1 MSIVC
6 KNLRDKESIM
16 KPALWKIIL
25 KTAITHTVTY
35 FLIGLLALVF
45 LDYSAKYADPAIAIL
60 MRQTTDPLVA
70 AGPLFQVIRGALF
83 GIVIYLLR
91 DLVLERKHGWLT
103 LWAVLVIVG
112 VISPFGAAPAS
123 IEGMIYTTLPLWFH
137 INGLPEIL
145 LQSLL
150 LALVAIWWINH
161 PQNKWL
167 GWLMGII
174 FVVILLLSTAGVLA
188 GLGILPMPA

>member
-1 MSIVC
+1 MKSSLVSILV
-6 KNLRDKESIM
+6 
-16 KPALWKIIL
+16 
-25 KTAITHTVTY
+25 KTTLTHTVTY
-35 FLIGLLALVF
+35 FLMGLVALV
-45 LDYSAKYADPAIAIL
+45 LLGYADKYADPAVSIL

-83 GIVIYLLR
+83 GIVVFLLR

-103 LWAVLVIVG
+103 MWAVLVIVG

-137 INGLPEIL
+137 INSLPEIL

-150 LALVAIWWINH
+150 LAGIATWWINH

-167 GWLMGII
+167 SWLMGVIFII
-174 FVVILLLSTAGVLA
+174 ILLLSTAGVLA
-188 GLGILPMPA
+188 GLGILPTPV

>member
-1 MSIVC
+1 
-6 KNLRDKESIM
+6 M
-16 KPALWKIIL
+16 KLTLWRIIL
-25 KTAITHTVTY
+25 KTAVIHTVTY
-35 FLIGLLALVF
+35 FLMGLAALAL
-45 LDYSAKYADPAIAIL
+45 LDYSARYADPAVAIL

-70 AGPLFQVIRGALF
+70 AGPLFQPIRGALF

-112 VISPFGAAPAS
+112 VLSPFGAAPAS
-123 IEGMIYTTLPLWFH
+123 IEGIIYTTLPLWFH
-137 INGLPEIL
+137 LNGLPEIL

-150 LALVAIWWINH
+150 LAVLATYWLNH

-167 GWLMGII
+167 GWLMGIVFI
-174 FVVILLLSTAGVLA
+174 IILLLGMAGVLA
-188 GLGILPMPA
+188 GLGILPTPV

>member
-1 MSIVC
+1 
-6 KNLRDKESIM
+6 M
-16 KPALWKIIL
+16 KSSLVSTL
-25 KTAITHTVTY
+25 VKTTLTHTVTY
-35 FLIGLLALVF
+35 FLMGLAALVL
-45 LDYSAKYADPAIAIL
+45 LDYVDKYADPAVSIL

-83 GIVIYLLR
+83 GIVVFLLR

-103 LWAVLVIVG
+103 MWAVLVIVG

-123 IEGMIYTTLPLWFH
+123 IEGMIYTTLPFWFH

-150 LALVAIWWINH
+150 LAGIATWWINH

-167 GWLMGII
+167 SWLMGVFFII
-174 FVVILLLSTAGVLA
+174 ILLLGTAGVLA
-188 GLGILPMPA
+188 RLGILPTPV

>member
-1 MSIVC
+1 
-6 KNLRDKESIM
+6 M
-16 KPALWKIIL
+16 KPSTITIL
-25 KTAITHTVTY
+25 VKTTLTHTVTY
-35 FLIGLLALVF
+35 FLMGLAALF
-45 LDYSAKYADPAIAIL
+45 LLGYADKYADPAISIL

-83 GIVIYLLR
+83 GVVIFLLR
-91 DLVLERKHGWLT
+91 DPVLERKHGWLT

-123 IEGMIYTTLPLWFH
+123 IEGMIYTTLPFWFH

-150 LALVAIWWINH
+150 LAVIATWWINH
-161 PQNKWL
+161 PQNKWI
-167 GWLMGII
+167 GWLMGVV
-174 FVVILLLSTAGVLA
+174 FVIILLLGTAGVLA

>member
-1 MSIVC
+1 
-6 KNLRDKESIM
+6 M
-16 KPALWKIIL
+16 KPTFLSITL
-25 KTAITHTVTY
+25 KTTLTHTVTY
-35 FLIGLLALVF
+35 FLMGLAAL
-45 LDYSAKYADPAIAIL
+45 LLLGYADKYADPSVAVL

-83 GIVIYLLR
+83 GIVVFLLR
-91 DLVLERKHGWLT
+91 DLVLERKNGWLT

-137 INGLPEIL
+137 ISGLPEIL

-150 LALVAIWWINH
+150 LAGIATWWINH
-161 PQNKWL
+161 PQNKWM
-167 GWLMGII
+167 GWLMGVI
-174 FVVILLLSTAGVLA
+174 FVIILLLGTAGVLA
-188 GLGILPMPA
+188 GLGILPILA

>member
-1 MSIVC
+1 
-6 KNLRDKESIM
+6 M
-16 KPALWKIIL
+16 KPTFLSITL
-25 KTAITHTVTY
+25 KTTLTHTVTY
-35 FLIGLLALVF
+35 FLMGLAAL
-45 LDYSAKYADPAIAIL
+45 LLLGYADKYADPSVAVL

-83 GIVIYLLR
+83 GIVVFLLR
-91 DLVLERKHGWLT
+91 DLVLERKNGWLT

-137 INGLPEIL
+137 ISGLPEIL

-150 LALVAIWWINH
+150 LAGIATWWINH
-161 PQNKWL
+161 PQNKWM
-167 GWLMGII
+167 GWLMGVI
-174 FVVILLLSTAGVLA
+174 FVIILLLGTAGVLA
-188 GLGILPMPA
+188 GLGILPIPA

>member
-1 MSIVC
+1 MKLTFLSIT
-6 KNLRDKESIM
+6 
-16 KPALWKIIL
+16 L
-25 KTAITHTVTY
+25 KTTLTHTVTY
-35 FLIGLLALVF
+35 FLMGLAAL
-45 LDYSAKYADPAIAIL
+45 LLLGYADKYADPSVAVL

-83 GIVIYLLR
+83 GVVIFLLR

-150 LALVAIWWINH
+150 LAVIATWWINH
-161 PQNKWL
+161 PQNKWM
-167 GWLMGII
+167 GWLMGVI
-174 FVVILLLSTAGVLA
+174 FVIILLLGTAGVLA
-188 GLGILPMPA
+188 GLGILST

>member
-1 MSIVC
+1 
-6 KNLRDKESIM
+6 M
-16 KPALWKIIL
+16 KPTLSTIL
-25 KTAITHTVTY
+25 VKTALAHTVTY
-35 FLIGLLALVF
+35 FLMGLAALAL
-45 LDYSAKYADPAIAIL
+45 LGYADKYADPAVSVF
-60 MRQTTDPLVA
+60 MRQTTHPLVA

-83 GIVIYLLR
+83 GIVIFLLR
-91 DLVLERKHGWLT
+91 DLVLGRKHGWLT

-150 LALVAIWWINH
+150 LAVVATCWINH
-161 PQNKWL
+161 PEKKWL
-167 GWLMGII
+167 GWLMWIVFAII
-174 FVVILLLSTAGVLA
+174 ILLGVAGVLA
-188 GLGILPMPA
+188 GLGILPTPA

>member
-1 MSIVC
+1 
-6 KNLRDKESIM
+6 M

-25 KTAITHTVTY
+25 KTSVTHTVTY
-35 FLIGLLALVF
+35 FLMGLLSLVF
-45 LDYSAKYADPAIAIL
+45 LDYSAKYADPAIASF

-70 AGPLFQVIRGALF
+70 AGPLLQVIRGALF
-83 GIVIYLLR
+83 GVVVFLLR
-91 DLVLERKHGWLT
+91 DLVLERKRGWLT
-103 LWAVLVIVG
+103 LWAVLAIVG
-112 VISPFGAAPAS
+112 VISPFGAAPSS

-137 INGLPEIL
+137 INAFPEIL

-150 LALVAIWWINH
+150 LALVATYWINH

-174 FVVILLLSTAGVLA
+174 FIIILLLGTAGVLA
-188 GLGILPMPA
+188 GLGILPPPA

>member
-1 MSIVC
+1 
-6 KNLRDKESIM
+6 M
-16 KPALWKIIL
+16 KHTLPDIIL

-35 FLIGLLALVF
+35 FLLGLLALVF

-91 DLVLERKHGWLT
+91 DLVLERKRGWLT

-145 LQSLL
+145 FQSLL
-150 LALVAIWWINH
+150 LAVIAPWWINH

-167 GWLMGII
+167 GWLMGVI
-174 FVVILLLSTAGVLA
+174 FVIILLLGTAGVLA
-188 GLGILPMPA
+188 GLGILPMPG

>member
-1 MSIVC
+1 MRPTF
-6 KNLRDKESIM
+6 LT
-16 KPALWKIIL
+16 IIL
-25 KTAITHTVTY
+25 KTMLTHTVTY
-35 FLIGLLALVF
+35 FLMGLAALAL
-45 LDYSAKYADPAIAIL
+45 LGYADKYADPAVSIL

-83 GIVIYLLR
+83 GLVIFLLR

-150 LALVAIWWINH
+150 LAGVAIWWINH

-167 GWLMGII
+167 GWLMGVIFII
-174 FVVILLLSTAGVLA
+174 ILLLGTAGVLA
-188 GLGILPMPA
+188 GLGILQAPV

>member
-1 MSIVC
+1 
-6 KNLRDKESIM
+6 M
-16 KPALWKIIL
+16 KLMFPSAVV
-25 KTAITHTVTY
+25 KTAIAHTVTY

-45 LDYSAKYADPAIAIL
+45 LDYSAKYADPAISIL

-83 GIVIYLLR
+83 GIVVFLLR
-91 DLVLERKHGWLT
+91 DLVLERKRGWLT
-103 LWAVLVIVG
+103 LWIVLVIVG

-123 IEGMIYTTLPLWFH
+123 IEGLIYTTLPLWFH

-150 LALVAIWWINH
+150 LAWIATYWINH
-161 PQNKWL
+161 PNNIWL

-174 FVVILLLSTAGVLA
+174 FIIILLLGTAGVLA
-188 GLGILPMPA
+188 GLGILPTPS

>member
-1 MSIVC
+1 
-6 KNLRDKESIM
+6 M
-16 KPALWKIIL
+16 KFTIWRITF
-25 KTAITHTVTY
+25 KTAVTHTVTY
-35 FLIGLLALVF
+35 FLMGLAALAL
-45 LDYSAKYADPAIAIL
+45 LDYSARYADPAVAIL

-70 AGPLFQVIRGALF
+70 AGPLFQPIRGALF

-112 VISPFGAAPAS
+112 ILSPFGAAPAS
-123 IEGMIYTTLPLWFH
+123 IEGIIYTTLPLWFH
-137 INGLPEIL
+137 LNGLPEIL

-150 LALVAIWWINH
+150 LAALATYWLNH

-167 GWLMGII
+167 GWLMGIV
-174 FVVILLLSTAGVLA
+174 FVIVLLLGTAGVLA
-188 GLGILPMPA
+188 GLGILSTPV

>member
-1 MSIVC
+1 
-6 KNLRDKESIM
+6 M
-16 KPALWKIIL
+16 KPTFSRIIL
-25 KTAITHTVTY
+25 KTITSHTVTY
-35 FLIGLLALVF
+35 FLIGFLALIF
-45 LDYSAKYADPAIAIL
+45 LDYSDKYADPAISIL

-83 GIVIYLLR
+83 GIVVFLLR
-91 DLVLERKHGWLT
+91 DLVLERKRGWLT

-137 INGLPEIL
+137 VNGLPEIL

-150 LALVAIWWINH
+150 LAVVAIYWINH

-167 GWLMGII
+167 GWLMGAI
-174 FVVILLLSTAGVLA
+174 FVIILLLGTAGVLA
-188 GLGILPMPA
+188 GLGILPSSI

>member
-1 MSIVC
+1 
-6 KNLRDKESIM
+6 M
-16 KPALWKIIL
+16 KPSLASTLV
-25 KTAITHTVTY
+25 KTTLTHTVTY
-35 FLIGLLALVF
+35 FLMGLAALAL
-45 LDYSAKYADPAIAIL
+45 LGYADKYADPAVSTL

-70 AGPLFQVIRGALF
+70 AGPLFQVIRGVLF
-83 GIVIYLLR
+83 GLVIFLLR
-91 DLVLERKHGWLT
+91 DLVLDRKHGWLT
-103 LWAVLVIVG
+103 LWVVLVIVG

-150 LALVAIWWINH
+150 LAGIATWWINH
-161 PQNKWL
+161 PQNKWM

-174 FVVILLLSTAGVLA
+174 FTIILLLGTAGVLA
-188 GLGILPMPA
+188 GLGILPSPV

>member
-1 MSIVC
+1 
-6 KNLRDKESIM
+6 M
-16 KPALWKIIL
+16 KPTFLSITL
-25 KTAITHTVTY
+25 KTTLTHTVTY
-35 FLIGLLALVF
+35 FLMGLAAL
-45 LDYSAKYADPAIAIL
+45 LLLGYADKYADPAIAVL

-83 GIVIYLLR
+83 GIVIFLLR

-150 LALVAIWWINH
+150 LAVIATWWINH
-161 PQNKWL
+161 PQNRWM
-167 GWLMGII
+167 GWLMGVI
-174 FVVILLLSTAGVLA
+174 FVIILLLGTAGVLA